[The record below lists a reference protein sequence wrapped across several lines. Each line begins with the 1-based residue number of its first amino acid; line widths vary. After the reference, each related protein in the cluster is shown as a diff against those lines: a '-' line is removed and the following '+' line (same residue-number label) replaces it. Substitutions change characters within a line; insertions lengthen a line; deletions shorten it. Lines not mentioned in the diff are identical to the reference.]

1 MGKEVLL
8 FFLLLFYT
16 GLINRALITAPA
28 AHGTRDK
35 WAFSEDTKDFDL
47 FFVFVFFL
55 LRCLRSLFSGGC
67 TMVVL
72 R

>member
-1 MGKEVLL
+1 MGKEVL

-47 FFVFVFFL
+47 FFVFVFFFCCDASESCF
-55 LRCLRSLFSGGC
+55 R
-67 TMVVL
+67 VVVQW
-72 R
+72 

>member
-1 MGKEVLL
+1 MGKELLL

-47 FFVFVFFL
+47 FLFLFFCCDASEACF
-55 LRCLRSLFSGGC
+55 RA
-67 TMVVL
+67 VVQW
-72 R
+72 

>member
-1 MGKEVLL
+1 MGKEVL

-47 FFVFVFFL
+47 FFVFVSFL
-55 LRCLRSLFSGGC
+55 LRCLRILFSGGC